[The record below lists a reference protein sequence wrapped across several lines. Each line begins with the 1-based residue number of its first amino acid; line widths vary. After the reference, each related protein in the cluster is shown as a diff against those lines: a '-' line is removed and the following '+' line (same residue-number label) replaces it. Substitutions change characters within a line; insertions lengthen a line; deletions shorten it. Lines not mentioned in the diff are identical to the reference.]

1 MHLFYNKLT
10 VALLMMAVVMAVVE
24 AQNNTSIPISTTTV
38 KSAAHI
44 NLPLQSAT
52 LAISGLTILA
62 GFASFLGYE

>member
-1 MHLFYNKLT
+1 MHLSHNKLAA
-10 VALLMMAVVMAVVE
+10 ALLMMAVVLAVVE
-24 AQNNTSIPISTTTV
+24 AQNATSIPSTTTV
-38 KSAAHI
+38 KSASHI

>member
-1 MHLFYNKLT
+1 MHLFNSKLT
-10 VALLMMAVVMAVVE
+10 FALLMMAVVMTVVE
-24 AQNNTSIPISTTTV
+24 AQNATSIPSTTTV